1 MNERKE
7 YKGMWFLPNKPD
19 EQVAGILYFNPN
31 ESINLELIGSLGKN
45 NGISFILE
53 PQLHFQ
59 VIHGIVYNNNKVSKI
74 TLFDCYFSGT
84 YNSSCEFALSKFQC
98 SYLLVGKFIN
108 TKEDRV
114 FDRIRVYFP
123 CLIDWYPYRSIKHNM
138 QFDNDGY
145 IYQWEVGSEKNKYLK
160 TFSIDDNS
168 NLILNAYAG
177 FNASDKAYNLY
188 QDAYLEIEC
197 SIKSSFAELYHKA
210 DLFRDFLSLAV
221 LTDVPFSEILLYDND
236 DFQQLNDNKKSMN
249 VTQLY
254 FVTERYSTDKYPFYN
269 YLFRF
274 TDVEPVFADII
285 RKWYNE
291 SNQLAPIRQHL
302 IKSITYNKVFD
313 SVDFLVV
320 IQAIEGF
327 YLRFIS
333 NRKENLKT
341 KLEKLYDKFNTIAVL
356 NNNIVDTDKTVT
368 SRHYYSHFFEKE
380 PNVCDGLEL
389 FDITKKL
396 KLLLICCV
404 LSVVGFSNDE
414 INAFLNNSNKI
425 RREYS

>member
-1 MNERKE
+1 MLKKE
-7 YKGMWFLPNKPD
+7 YKGMWFLPDKPE
-19 EQVAGILYFNPN
+19 EQIAGILYFDPK
-31 ESINLELIGSLGKN
+31 EKISLELIGSLGEKS
-45 NGISFILE
+45 GFSLFVE
-53 PQLHFQ
+53 PQIHFP
-59 VIHGIVYNNNKVSKI
+59 VIHGIVYKEDNKASKI

-84 YNSSCEFALSKFQC
+84 YNTSCEFALSKFRC
-98 SYLLVGKFIN
+98 TFILVGKLLN
-108 TKEDRV
+108 TKEDRI
-114 FDRIRVYFP
+114 FDKIQIHFP
-123 CLIDWYPYRSIKHNM
+123 CLKDWYPYRPIKL
-138 QFDNDGY
+138 DNDGY
-145 IYQWEVGSEKNKYLK
+145 ICQWEVGSEKNKYLK

-177 FNASDKAYNLY
+177 FNTTDKGYNLY
-188 QDAYLEIEC
+188 QDAYLEIEG
-197 SIKSSFAELYHKA
+197 SIKSSFAELRHKA

-236 DFQQLNDNKKSMN
+236 DFQQLNDNKKIMN
-249 VTQLY
+249 VTQLF
-254 FVTERYSTDKYPFYN
+254 FVTERYSTDKYPIYN

-302 IKSITYNKVFD
+302 IKSITYNKVFE
-313 SVDFLVV
+313 SVDFLIV

-327 YLRFIS
+327 FLRFIP

-341 KLEKLYDKFNTIAVL
+341 KLENLYEKFNTIAVL
-356 NNNIVDTDKTVT
+356 NNNIVDTDKTVI

-425 RREYS
+425 REEYS